1 MRDSARRWVF
11 DTLFSVLA
19 VSLGYKQLP
28 YERRKQQHLL
38 NAIDPTARVVL
49 EVGCADGHNLL
60 AVAQHLPGATVVG
73 TDVSARAL
81 RIASDRTAH
90 LDRVHVVDATDD
102 EAVRRA
108 VYGPVDYVVL
118 AEVLYYLG
126 GDRGMDM
133 ALTSVRSLMGPET
146 RVVMVHGSADACALH
161 ARAAN
166 ALGRDIVSGVCV
178 LDADRPFEIVVAAAA
193 A

>member
-1 MRDSARRWVF
+1 M
-11 DTLFSVLA
+11 
-19 VSLGYKQLP
+19 
-28 YERRKQQHLL
+28 
-38 NAIDPTARVVL
+38 
-49 EVGCADGHNLL
+49 
-60 AVAQHLPGATVVG
+60 
-73 TDVSARAL
+73 
-81 RIASDRTAH
+81 
-90 LDRVHVVDATDD
+90 
-102 EAVRRA
+102 
-108 VYGPVDYVVL
+108 YGPVDYVVL

-166 ALGRDIVSGVCV
+166 ALGLDIVSGVCMH
-178 LDADRPFEIVVAAAA
+178 DADRPFEIVVAAAA